1 MIFIS
6 ILCTLLNSTSYYVF
20 FFFFYLFFGFALYPS
35 PPGLIYTLITLLSF
49 SYSPLDVEKEGR
61 SRAWLA
67 RFSSPPFL
75 RLFFFLLLPSRRRKG
90 GEVPRVVGA
99 LLLPSFSP
107 SLFLSSPPLSTSK
120 RRGGSA
126 RGRRA
131 SPPLLFSR
139 LSSPP
144 HPLPCM
150 LPCST
155 ASFYFVQPSQLSQLT
170 LPPFAI
176 KDKFKARQARAKLVI
191 IIIIIIYD
199 AS

>member
-1 MIFIS
+1 M
-6 ILCTLLNSTSYYVF
+6 F
-20 FFFFYLFFGFALYPS
+20 FFIICFWFSSLSLPS
-35 PPGLIYTLITLLSF
+35 RTNIYSN
-49 SYSPLDVEKEGR
+49 YSPL
-61 SRAWLA
+61 
-67 RFSSPPFL
+67 
-75 RLFFFLLLPSRRRKG
+75 FLLLPSRRRNG
-90 GEVPRVVGA
+90 GEVSRVVGA

-107 SLFLSSPPLSTSK
+107 SLFLSPTPLSTSK
-120 RRGGSA
+120 RRGGLA

-139 LSSPP
+139 FSSPP

-191 IIIIIIYD
+191 IIIIMSIFKTKYHNVFQQLHEINVFKNYHF
-199 AS
+199 

>member
-6 ILCTLLNSTSYYVF
+6 ILCILLSITSYYVLF
-20 FFFFYLFFGFALYPS
+20 LNFFFGFALYPS

-107 SLFLSSPPLSTSK
+107 SLFSSLSFTPPSTSK
-120 RRGGSA
+120 RRGGPA

-131 SPPLLFSR
+131 SPPLLFSVSFF
-139 LSSPP
+139 LLIVFP
-144 HPLPCM
+144 
-150 LPCST
+150 
-155 ASFYFVQPSQLSQLT
+155 ASFFTLLQASVNSAYHRSQLRTS
-170 LPPFAI
+170 
-176 KDKFKARQARAKLVI
+176 
-191 IIIIIIYD
+191 
-199 AS
+199 

>member
-1 MIFIS
+1 M
-6 ILCTLLNSTSYYVF
+6 
-20 FFFFYLFFGFALYPS
+20 
-35 PPGLIYTLITLLSF
+35 
-49 SYSPLDVEKEGR
+49 
-61 SRAWLA
+61 
-67 RFSSPPFL
+67 
-75 RLFFFLLLPSRRRKG
+75 
-90 GEVPRVVGA
+90 VGA

-120 RRGGSA
+120 RRGGPA

-191 IIIIIIYD
+191 LNVYILIQPD
-199 AS
+199 SLASQPASQPASPASPAQPAQPSQPASPFRKFASCKMLHLFNLRFLDFDDFDDFDRFFEFLKGLFA

>member
-20 FFFFYLFFGFALYPS
+20 FFGFALYPS

-90 GEVPRVVGA
+90 GEVPRVIRRTSFDSRC
-99 LLLPSFSP
+99 LLARWEFTA
-107 SLFLSSPPLSTSK
+107 PL
-120 RRGGSA
+120 
-126 RGRRA
+126 
-131 SPPLLFSR
+131 
-139 LSSPP
+139 
-144 HPLPCM
+144 
-150 LPCST
+150 
-155 ASFYFVQPSQLSQLT
+155 QLSFIKIWVWCGIIMVAAKRTARELPRLLT
-170 LPPFAI
+170 
-176 KDKFKARQARAKLVI
+176 
-191 IIIIIIYD
+191 
-199 AS
+199 